1 VTQTEQLSRP
11 EITVEATSDG
21 YLVRVGDAAEPI
33 LRTQNILQEALRIA
47 PSLGVEPKEIVA
59 AVAKCVDD
67 EVEAILNDPRPLERL
82 KPYLDEL
89 IAGEDQNKLLLFVLL
104 LSGKLPDPR
113 KKEMIL
119 FKSESGAGKSTL
131 ANALTKAFRTKKV
144 GRFTEHALD
153 YTDLNGYQILYIQ
166 EIGHMDEEIHGLS
179 TIKFLSADDQGYTVE
194 MTVGSPA
201 EGFTTVE
208 KRIPPMTVVSSTT
221 RVRIDPQYERRNWI
235 ISLDETPEQTR
246 RIMKLK
252 ARRRLEE
259 NEIALG
265 LRDELSSERAQRI
278 LEKLVERIEPCR
290 VCILFPESILEVLEH
305 EKIRVRGD
313 YSKLMRLIEYYCILR
328 QRTLPKM
335 EIDGKSVVF
344 ATPEAALEILQ
355 VAAEPL
361 TLMTMEMD
369 KRTKKLLEGFKQ
381 MGLHSAGET
390 ITPELREEMAIKRGY
405 SSRTIRAYLN
415 ELVNKGYLTDDGRKP
430 KTYRLAMSL
439 KAIERKIS
447 AISAKL
453 ENTDELTLQ
462 IYEEA
467 QKTLKRLSAKMDEG
481 QLQELIKVFTLNVS
495 VSPQCRFADPEQSKE
510 NRQTQ
515 ELPQNQRQFPPLPK
529 NMAPEQIG
537 KTAEEGQASLQECLE
552 ILVGTG
558 WMIEHYE
565 AGAPIT
571 EDTLLE
577 RLQMDKTVEW
587 DQDLFNRVLSIAERD
602 RRVYRPRPG
611 YLSFNR

>member
-1 VTQTEQLSRP
+1 VNVVEAKK
-11 EITVEATSDG
+11 EITVEATPDG

-131 ANALTKAFRTKKV
+131 ANALTKAFKTKKV

-153 YTDLNGYQILYIQ
+153 YTDLSGYQILYIQ
-166 EIGHMDEEIHGLS
+166 EIGHMDEETQGLS

-252 ARRRLEE
+252 AKRRLEE

-335 EIDGKSVVF
+335 EIDGKPVVF

-381 MGLHSAGET
+381 MGLTDAGMA
-390 ITPELREEMAIKRGY
+390 ITPELREEMAVKLGY
-405 SSRTIRAYLN
+405 SSITIRTYLN
-415 ELVNKGYLTDDGRKP
+415 ELVRKGYLTDDGKKP
-430 KTYRLAMSL
+430 KTYKLALSL
-439 KAIERKIS
+439 KAIERKVS
-447 AISAKL
+447 ALSVKL
-453 ENTDELTLQ
+453 ENIEELILRLC
-462 IYEEA
+462 EEA
-467 QKTLKRLSAKMDEG
+467 QKTLKRLSIKMPEG
-481 QLQELIKVFTLNVS
+481 KIDKILEHFIPNIT
-495 VSPQCRFADPEQSKE
+495 VSPQPVFIDSESGEE
-510 NRQTQ
+510 NRYQ
-515 ELPQNQRQFPPLPK
+515 EELSQNQRYSEGLSNNLAQNRIDK
-529 NMAPEQIG
+529 NG
-537 KTAEEGQASLQECLE
+537 SEGQASLQECLE

-587 DQDLFNRVLSIAERD
+587 DQDLFNRVLNIAERD

-611 YLSFNR
+611 YLSFNK